1 MLGIEDPEERRI
13 AGENFE
19 KEYEAKFSNPYEAAS
34 HGFIDD
40 IIIPRTTR
48 FRVIKAFQSL
58 ATKKENVIA
67 KKHGNIPL

>member
-1 MLGIEDPEERRI
+1 MLSEDQKKKI

-19 KEYEAKFSNPYEAAS
+19 KEYEAKFEILEAAS

-40 IIIPRTTR
+40 IIIPNNS
-48 FRVIKAFQSL
+48 FQSDKAFQSL
-58 ATKKENVIA
+58 QKRNVIA